1 MTKIKFA
8 RREGEISLL
17 RRIKFYPQ
25 SSTQTLREMKF
36 KDRASYTRMPMY
48 TAHYFSECQIAV

>member
-1 MTKIKFA
+1 MRLKFKSGESGIFQTTKIKFA

-25 SSTQTLREMKF
+25 RSAQACVRDE
-36 KDRASYTRMPMY
+36 
-48 TAHYFSECQIAV
+48 I